1 MATAT
6 TPKDK
11 APTVIPPLAGERTP
25 TQAAPAP
32 ARAALPRRRWP
43 IALGLALLAAAGLAA
58 ATTSGLFSGD
68 STPVTPLYRVVRAP
82 LPITIKAHGS
92 LESGKNREIVNKVEG
107 QTTILFIVPDGTIA
121 KKGDLLCEL
130 DSSAIRDKLI
140 AQRITLEQAVSD
152 LASAIKTREV
162 AEFSLREYEGGT
174 YPQARQDAEI
184 ALKTAETNLDQA
196 IGRFAWSSRMH
207 ELGFVA
213 KSQMVAD
220 QDAKVNSEITLDR
233 TKGQIHV
240 LEDYTR
246 RKRVIELN
254 AAVQK
259 ARSDELAKQA
269 KLALEETKRKKYE
282 ALLENCKM
290 TAPIDGLVVHANDRM
305 MRFSATQEIIQEGTT
320 VRENQTL
327 LRIPD
332 VSQMRVN
339 AKLDEAVVSRAA
351 PGQAVRI
358 RVDALPGVVLQ
369 GRIVSVQNMSDPVN
383 RDFPEARFYTTMI
396 SIEGATTALRPGMA
410 AKVEILA
417 SEAQGVIAVPMRA
430 VLQARG
436 ESFVYVGGADGGMH
450 RRDVRLGG
458 SNEEMIEV
466 VEGLGEGEIVS
477 LDPMAVMTEDEKR
490 QAFAAI
496 EAPTG
501 DDWR

>member
-6 TPKDK
+6 TPKEQ
-11 APTVIPPLAGERTP
+11 AGTIIPPPAGEKTPARTP
-25 TQAAPAP
+25 AAP
-32 ARAALPRRRWP
+32 RGRSRWP
-43 IALGLALLAAAGLAA
+43 IALGLALVAVAGGALATRSAALRA
-58 ATTSGLFSGD
+58 D
-68 STPVTPLYRVVRAP
+68 SRPTTPLYRVVRAP
-82 LPITIKAHGS
+82 LPITIKAHGA

-121 KKGDLLCEL
+121 KAGDLLCEL

-140 AQRITLEQAVSD
+140 TQRITIEQARSD

-174 YPQARQDAEI
+174 YPQARQNAEI

-196 IGRFAWSSRMH
+196 LGRFAWSSRMH
-207 ELGFVA
+207 EQGFVA

-220 QDAKVNSEITLDR
+220 QDAKMNSEITLDR

-246 RKRVIELN
+246 RKRVIELS
-254 AAVQK
+254 ASVQK

-269 KLALEETKRKKYE
+269 KLNLEVTRQRKYE
-282 ALLENCKM
+282 GLLEACKM
-290 TAPIDGLVVHANDRM
+290 TAPIDGLVVHANDSM
-305 MRFSATQEIIQEGTT
+305 MRFSSSPEIIQEGTT

-332 VSQMRVN
+332 VSLMRVN

-358 RVDALPGVVLQ
+358 RVDALPGAVLP
-369 GRIVSVQNMSDPVN
+369 GKVLSVQNMSDPVN

-396 SIEGATTALRPGMA
+396 SVEGATTALRPGMA

-417 SEAQGVIAVPMRA
+417 SEAQGVLAVPMRA

-436 ESFVYVGGADGGMH
+436 ESFVYVGGADGAML
-450 RRDVRLGG
+450 RRGVRLGG
-458 SNEEMIEV
+458 ANEEMIEV
-466 VEGLGEGEIVS
+466 VEGLGEGEVVS

-496 EAPTG
+496 EAPTA